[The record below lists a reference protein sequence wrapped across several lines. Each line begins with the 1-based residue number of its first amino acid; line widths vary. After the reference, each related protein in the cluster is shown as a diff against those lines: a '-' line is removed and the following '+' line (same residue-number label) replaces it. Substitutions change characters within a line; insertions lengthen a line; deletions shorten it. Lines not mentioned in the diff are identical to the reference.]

1 MEASSPQN
9 FALLAQGTLIGGV
22 ADTAGNPIPDATV
35 SAGSLAVTTD
45 SGGKYSVKLDPGN
58 YTIVA
63 QARGFATNSIG
74 ITIDDGAVVTEDF
87 VLANAMVGEIDGNVS
102 DVDIASGIR
111 NAIVS
116 AGPLSTKTD
125 IHGDYTIE
133 NVPGGNDASER
144 RAVDYSPDQKIHKRS
159 RRDYHNSQFHAHARG
174 PRP

>member
-1 MEASSPQN
+1 MGMAIDPSDWN
-9 FALLAQGTLIGGV
+9 NIYMGGMTWLYRLGGAQDVGTPVQDSQGVWKELPSDGG
-22 ADTAGNPIPDATV
+22 
-35 SAGSLAVTTD
+35 
-45 SGGKYSVKLDPGN
+45 
-58 YTIVA
+58 
-63 QARGFATNSIG
+63 
-74 ITIDDGAVVTEDF
+74 DGAVALAGSDGVYYYSQDF

-144 RAVDYSPDQKIHKRS
+144 RG
-159 RRDYHNSQFHAHARG
+159 RG
-174 PRP
+174 LFSGSKDP